1 MFFCGLSATLVAF
14 RLGALPALVRR
25 SSGVVG
31 GGRAIR
37 GSSFRFPFPFRAS
50 RRAPGGKVR
59 SWWAPREP
67 SRAGGLGR
75 VAGVRLARWRR
86 ANRGPVTVVRGP
98 PGGGGFRGRAGRRG
112 LGRRGFPRRRVSFA
126 LFARKSKLTNSV
138 VFASFL
144 IRRGPHALYRK
155 PVFRPRTAALF
166 SRRRG
171 PFLPRRGP
179 FSGPPP
185 AAPAPRPPRP
195 GARRR
200 AQDPLSHFALQK
212 SDRRGQLS
220 RFALQKSDQ
229 RGRLFHFALQK
240 SDRHGWLSRF
250 ALQKSDW
257 RGQLSRFALQK
268 SDRRGRLFHFALQKS
283 RRPGP
288 GGPRIPGVES

>member
-155 PVFRPRTAALF
+155 PVFRPRAAARF

-171 PFLPRRGP
+171 PFYPAGGLFPGRRP
-179 FSGPPP
+179 
-185 AAPAPRPPRP
+185 PPRP
-195 GARRR
+195 RARRARGPAAAPRTRFRTLLCRSPTGAVNFRALLCRSPTGVVGFSTLLCRSPSAR
-200 AQDPLSHFALQK
+200 AQGGLGS
-212 SDRRGQLS
+212 
-220 RFALQKSDQ
+220 
-229 RGRLFHFALQK
+229 
-240 SDRHGWLSRF
+240 
-250 ALQKSDW
+250 
-257 RGQLSRFALQK
+257 
-268 SDRRGRLFHFALQKS
+268 
-283 RRPGP
+283 PGSSP
-288 GGPRIPGVES
+288 KGPRAPLA

>member
-14 RLGALPALVRR
+14 RLGALPALVRG

-144 IRRGPHALYRK
+144 IRRGPHALYRMS
-155 PVFRPRTAALF
+155 VFRPRAAALF

-171 PFLPRRGP
+171 SFLPRRGLFP
-179 FSGPPP
+179 GRRPGP
-185 AAPAPRPPRP
+185 AP
-195 GARRR
+195 GARHR

-212 SDRRGQLS
+212 SD
-220 RFALQKSDQ
+220 
-229 RGRLFHFALQK
+229 
-240 SDRHGWLSRF
+240 
-250 ALQKSDW
+250 W
-257 RGQLSRFALQK
+257 RSQLSRFALQK
-268 SDRRGRLFHFALQKS
+268 SDRRGRLFHFVLQKS

>member
-1 MFFCGLSATLVAF
+1 MFFCGLSATLRAF

-25 SSGVVG
+25 SSGLVG

-144 IRRGPHALYRK
+144 IRRGPHALYRMS
-155 PVFRPRTAALF
+155 VFRPRAAALF

-171 PFLPRRGP
+171 SFLPAGAFFRA
-179 FSGPPP
+179 
-185 AAPAPRPPRP
+185 AAPPGGPPPRP
-195 GARRR
+195 GPA
-200 AQDPLSHFALQK
+200 FALC
-212 SDRRGQLS
+212 SAEVRPAWLA
-220 RFALQKSDQ
+220 FALCS
-229 RGRLFHFALQK
+229 AEV
-240 SDRHGWLSRF
+240 SP
-250 ALQKSDW
+250 
-257 RGQLSRFALQK
+257 
-268 SDRRGRLFHFALQKS
+268 
-283 RRPGP
+283 PGP
-288 GGPRIPGVES
+288 RGPRIPGFEA

>member
-112 LGRRGFPRRRVSFA
+112 FPRRRVSFA

-155 PVFRPRTAALF
+155 PVFRPRAAARF
-166 SRRRG
+166 SR
-171 PFLPRRGP
+171 RRGP

-220 RFALQKSDQ
+220 RFALQKSD
-229 RGRLFHFALQK
+229 
-240 SDRHGWLSRF
+240 
-250 ALQKSDW
+250 
-257 RGQLSRFALQK
+257 
-268 SDRRGRLFHFALQKS
+268 RRGRLFHFALQKS

-288 GGPRIPGVES
+288 RGPRIPGVES

>member
-155 PVFRPRTAALF
+155 TVFRPRTAALF

-185 AAPAPRPPRP
+185 RPR
-195 GARRR
+195 A
-200 AQDPLSHFALQK
+200 
-212 SDRRGQLS
+212 
-220 RFALQKSDQ
+220 
-229 RGRLFHFALQK
+229 
-240 SDRHGWLSRF
+240 
-250 ALQKSDW
+250 
-257 RGQLSRFALQK
+257 
-268 SDRRGRLFHFALQKS
+268 

-288 GGPRIPGVES
+288 APAAPRTRFRTLLCRSPTCAVNFRALLCRSPTSVVGFSTLLCRSPTGVVGFSPLLCRSPAARAQGDLGSLGSSPKGPRAPLAQIFAKFGPGGI

>member
-155 PVFRPRTAALF
+155 PVFRPRAAALF

-171 PFLPRRGP
+171 SFLPRRGLFP
-179 FSGPPP
+179 GRL
-185 AAPAPRPPRP
+185 PAPRPPRP

-212 SDRRGQLS
+212 SDRRG
-220 RFALQKSDQ
+220 
-229 RGRLFHFALQK
+229 
-240 SDRHGWLSRF
+240 WLSRF

-268 SDRRGRLFHFALQKS
+268 SDRRSRLFHFALQKS

>member
-14 RLGALPALVRR
+14 RLGALPALVRG

-86 ANRGPVTVVRGP
+86 ANRGPVTVIGVAT
-98 PGGGGFRGRAGRRG
+98 RGRRFSDS
-112 LGRRGFPRRRVSFA
+112 RGFPRRRVSFA

-144 IRRGPHALYRK
+144 IRRGPHALYRMS
-155 PVFRPRTAALF
+155 VFRPRAAALF

-171 PFLPRRGP
+171 SFLPRRGLFP
-179 FSGPPP
+179 GRRPGP
-185 AAPAPRPPRP
+185 AP
-195 GARRR
+195 GARHR

-220 RFALQKSDQ
+220 RFASQKSDQ

-240 SDRHGWLSRF
+240 S
-250 ALQKSDW
+250 
-257 RGQLSRFALQK
+257 
-268 SDRRGRLFHFALQKS
+268 

-288 GGPRIPGVES
+288 RGPRIPGVES